1 MLHILYLA
9 IFIYHYNLWNK
20 VCRKQKRH
28 TKEEF
33 FCMPFRLNYEMDFNP
48 QNYRTSLYLDTSPP
62 YPGRQPQY
70 FHGQSAEPS

>member
-1 MLHILYLA
+1 MVFLLFLFFY
-9 IFIYHYNLWNK
+9 YSEMSD
-20 VCRKQKRH
+20 RKQKRH